1 MDSEEELV
9 QVHPRLPGWLARRID
24 AYAERRGLSQS
35 QAIKVLLVSAVD
47 ALGEAD
53 RPVPSETG
61 PGSGDPPTG
70 RS

>member
-1 MDSEEELV
+1 VDGEEELV

-47 ALGEAD
+47 ALGEED
-53 RPVPSETG
+53 RPRKLADGTG
-61 PGSGDPPTG
+61 F
-70 RS
+70 R